1 MWYCFSVNCATV
13 SNGEIGFCN
22 CNICSGNE
30 GDCDFHEECQVGL
43 DCGSNNCPASLGFDS
58 EVDCCYSTVEC
69 AYNIMA
75 PSCKD
80 CGAEFEYLYDYFP
93 YDYIGGEL
101 CNGPDCQWNAELDE
115 CQPKSM

>member
-1 MWYCFSVNCATV
+1 M
-13 SNGEIGFCN
+13 SNGEFGFCYCNN
-22 CNICSGNE
+22 CYENE
-30 GDCDFHEECQVGL
+30 GDCDAHDECQDGL

-80 CGAEFEYLYDYFP
+80 CGAEYDHLYDNYPDDF
-93 YDYIGGEL
+93 IGGEL
-101 CNGPDCQWNAELDE
+101 CHGPDCQWNAELEE
-115 CQPKSM
+115 CQPKGMYMIP